1 MKLQKQKVKKAKD
14 KDYFKYVIIIPSKQ
28 VEELGWIEGM
38 KLESIILDGNIIL
51 KPIEL
56 NKKE

>member
-1 MKLQKQKVKKAKD
+1 
-14 KDYFKYVIIIPSKQ
+14 